1 MLPMAENPSRRT
13 IVINNELGLHLR
25 PLAKFVGISERFP
38 GCELSVAH
46 DGVSVNGK
54 SIVGMMMLAAG
65 KGSQLELTATGDGAE
80 QMLDELEALA
90 KANFGE

>member
-1 MLPMAENPSRRT
+1 MAENPTQRT

-25 PLAKFVGISERFP
+25 PLAKFVSISEKYP
-38 GCELSVAH
+38 ACELKVTH

-65 KGSQLELTATGDGAE
+65 KGSQLDLLATGAGADD
-80 QMLDELEALA
+80 MLDELEALA
-90 KANFGE
+90 KANFDE

>member
-1 MLPMAENPSRRT
+1 MTMAVNPSQRT
-13 IVINNELGLHLR
+13 ILINNELGLHLR
-25 PLAKFVGISERFP
+25 PLAKFVSISERFP
-38 GCELSVAH
+38 ACELKVTH

-65 KGSQLELTATGDGAE
+65 KGSQLVLAATGDGAQ

>member
-1 MLPMAENPSRRT
+1 MTKNSISRT
-13 IVINNELGLHLR
+13 ILINNELGLHLR
-25 PLAKFVGISERFP
+25 PLAKFVGISERYP
-38 GCELSVAH
+38 RCELKVAH

-65 KGSQLELTATGDGAE
+65 KGSQLELIATGEDANR
-80 QMLDELEALA
+80 MLDELEALA